1 MKFEGG
7 DEMLIGFRL
16 IVLSWDLGLC
26 FIVSWPLSTITVF
39 ALLSQ
44 PYPHFPILLSHHHL
58 NVALLRSLPAQ
69 PNRDLAQKIA
79 AHNRSLRKKEFDAQ
93 TWDCGIC
100 LDAKKGRF
108 CVRFDGEQEG
118 QDEGEGCGCVL

>member
-1 MKFEGG
+1 VFHRIMAV
-7 DEMLIGFRL
+7 INNYRFRL
-16 IVLSWDLGLC
+16 
-26 FIVSWPLSTITVF
+26 TITTISSF
-39 ALLSQ
+39 S
-44 PYPHFPILLSHHHL
+44 
-58 NVALLRSLPAQ
+58 NSLIASPS
-69 PNRDLAQKIA
+69 NLAQKIA

>member
-16 IVLSWDLGLC
+16 IVLSWNLGLC
-26 FIVSWPLSTITVF
+26 FIIPWPLSLQHRSHSTVT
-39 ALLSQ
+39 
-44 PYPHFPILLSHHHL
+44 SHPSSYHCCRINL
-58 NVALLRSLPAQ
+58 ALLRSLPAR
-69 PNRDLAQKIA
+69 PNLDLARKIA

-100 LDAKKGRF
+100 LDAKKGRY

-118 QDEGEGCGCVL
+118 EGEGEGCGCVL